1 MKKKLDF
8 AKRKKSGF
16 CEMNQLP
23 ETLLI
28 AYCLRSV
35 KLLLDQ
41 NITHRLQCVLISW
54 HNQERDKGMAYP
66 FEYTH
71 SLPE

>member
-1 MKKKLDF
+1 MKKK
-8 AKRKKSGF
+8 SGI

-41 NITHRLQCVLISW
+41 NITHRLQTTISVLISW
-54 HNQERDKGMAYP
+54 HNQEQDNGMAYP
-66 FEYTH
+66 LEYTH

>member
-1 MKKKLDF
+1 MKKKRIL
-8 AKRKKSGF
+8 RNEKKSGF
-16 CEMNQLP
+16 CEMKKSGICEMNQLP

-41 NITHRLQCVLISW
+41 NITNRLQTTMCAYF
-54 HNQERDKGMAYP
+54 MAQSR
-66 FEYTH
+66 TG
-71 SLPE
+71 

>member
-1 MKKKLDF
+1 MKKKTGF
-8 AKRKKSGF
+8 CKMKTIWIMQNEKKSGI

-23 ETLLI
+23 ETLLS

-41 NITHRLQCVLISW
+41 DITHRLQTTTCAYF
-54 HNQERDKGMAYP
+54 MAQ
-66 FEYTH
+66 
-71 SLPE
+71 SRMG

>member
-1 MKKKLDF
+1 MKKNGFCEMKKKF
-8 AKRKKSGF
+8 GFCEMKKSGI

-23 ETLLI
+23 ETLLT

-41 NITHRLQCVLISW
+41 NITHRLQTTMFAYF
-54 HNQERDKGMAYP
+54 MAQSK
-66 FEYTH
+66 TG
-71 SLPE
+71 